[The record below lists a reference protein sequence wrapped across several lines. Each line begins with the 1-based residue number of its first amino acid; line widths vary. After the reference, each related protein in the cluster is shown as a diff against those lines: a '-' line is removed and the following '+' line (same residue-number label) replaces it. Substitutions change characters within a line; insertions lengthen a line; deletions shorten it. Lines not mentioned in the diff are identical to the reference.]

1 MNHRLESQTQ
11 SFVIIKSNSRLI
23 IKIITFLFSKIVSGI
38 QTKISIS
45 TKPWTTDWNHRHK
58 VVWLLK
64 VIHIWLLN

>member
-45 TKPWTTDWNHRHK
+45 TKP
-58 VVWLLK
+58 
-64 VIHIWLLN
+64 